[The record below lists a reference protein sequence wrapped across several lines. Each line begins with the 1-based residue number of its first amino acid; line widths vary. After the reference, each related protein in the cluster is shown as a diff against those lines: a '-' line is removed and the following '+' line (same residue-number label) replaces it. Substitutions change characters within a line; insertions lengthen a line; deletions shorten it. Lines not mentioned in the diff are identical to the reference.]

1 MLDNSK
7 TGNIVQQNDYKHI
20 ILLCKSSAKVV
31 TTSGDKVVT
40 LYYKNG
46 DRRYYFNDFSI
57 CHHFLVTR
65 AKLDKSRLWR
75 DLSMILL
82 LWCHHCHHCHQCHH
96 FLVTPLKIIFKKLC
110 NTAKI
115 VTNYTQVLEQ
125 IHKGIFRVKNAT
137 YLPKP
142 LLEHFVV

>member
-31 TTSGDKVVT
+31 TISGDKVVT
-40 LYYKNG
+40 LYHKNG
-46 DRRYYFNDFSI
+46 DRLCYFNNFSI
-57 CHHFLVTR
+57 CRHFLATR
-65 AKLDKSRLWR
+65 AKPDKSRVWS
-75 DLSMILL
+75 DLSSFLSMF
-82 LWCHHCHHCHQCHH
+82 CHHCHQCHH

-110 NTAKI
+110 NIAKI
-115 VTNYTQVLEQ
+115 VTNYTQSLEQ

>member
-1 MLDNSK
+1 MII
-7 TGNIVQQNDYKHI
+7 NISFCCVNCQQK
-20 ILLCKSSAKVV
+20 LSPFLV
-31 TTSGDKVVT
+31 TKWWQFTQQ
-40 LYYKNG
+40 NG
-46 DRRYYFNDFSI
+46 DRLCYFNDFSI

-75 DLSMILL
+75 DLSMILSL
-82 LWCHHCHHCHQCHH
+82 DCHHCHQCHH

>member
-20 ILLCKSSAKVV
+20 ILLCKSSVKVV

-46 DRRYYFNDFSI
+46 DRLCYFNDFSI

-65 AKLDKSRLWR
+65 TKLDKS
-75 DLSMILL
+75 S
-82 LWCHHCHHCHQCHH
+82 
-96 FLVTPLKIIFKKLC
+96 V
-110 NTAKI
+110 
-115 VTNYTQVLEQ
+115 
-125 IHKGIFRVKNAT
+125 
-137 YLPKP
+137 
-142 LLEHFVV
+142 

>member
-1 MLDNSK
+1 MLDNFK

-20 ILLCKSSAKVV
+20 ILLSKSSAKVV

-46 DRRYYFNDFSI
+46 DRLCYFNDFSI
-57 CHHFLVTR
+57 GHHFLVTR

-82 LWCHHCHHCHQCHH
+82 LDCHHCHQCHH
-96 FLVTPLKIIFKKLC
+96 FLVTLLKIIFKKLC
-110 NTAKI
+110 NIAKI
-115 VTNYTQVLEQ
+115 VTNYTQSLEQ

>member
-1 MLDNSK
+1 MLDNFK

-31 TTSGDKVVT
+31 TISGDKVVT
-40 LYYKNG
+40 LCWKNG
-46 DRRYYFNDFSI
+46 DKSWNWDKNRV
-57 CHHFLVTR
+57 CHQKMVIR
-65 AKLDKSRLWR
+65 AKLDKSRVWR
-75 DLSMILL
+75 NSSYSLSS
-82 LWCHHCHHCHQCHH
+82 WCHHCHQCHH

-110 NTAKI
+110 NIAKI
-115 VTNYTQVLEQ
+115 VTNYTQLLEQ

-142 LLEHFVV
+142 LLEHFVL

>member
-20 ILLCKSSAKVV
+20 ILLCKSSVKVV

-57 CHHFLVTR
+57 CHHFLVTC

-75 DLSMILL
+75 DLSMILSL
-82 LWCHHCHHCHQCHH
+82 DCHHCHQCHH

-115 VTNYTQVLEQ
+115 VMNYTPLLEQ

>member
-1 MLDNSK
+1 MLDNFK

-46 DRRYYFNDFSI
+46 DRRCYFNDFSI

-65 AKLDKSRLWR
+65 AKLDKSRVWR
-75 DLSMILL
+75 NSSYSLLS
-82 LWCHHCHHCHQCHH
+82 WCHHCHQCHH

-110 NTAKI
+110 NIAKI
-115 VTNYTQVLEQ
+115 VMNYTQVLEQ

>member
-1 MLDNSK
+1 MLDNFK

-20 ILLCKSSAKVV
+20 ILLCKLSAKIV

-57 CHHFLVTR
+57 CHHFLVT
-65 AKLDKSRLWR
+65 
-75 DLSMILL
+75 
-82 LWCHHCHHCHQCHH
+82 
-96 FLVTPLKIIFKKLC
+96 PLKIIFKKLC
-110 NTAKI
+110 NIAKI
-115 VTNYTQVLEQ
+115 VTNYTQLLEQ

>member
-20 ILLCKSSAKVV
+20 ILLCKSLAKVV
-31 TTSGDKVVT
+31 TISGDKVVT

-46 DRRYYFNDFSI
+46 DRLCYFNNFSI
-57 CHHFLVTR
+57 CRHFLVTR
-65 AKLDKSRLWR
+65 AKPDKSRVWSNLSSF
-75 DLSMILL
+75 LSMF
-82 LWCHHCHHCHQCHH
+82 CHHCHQCHH

-110 NTAKI
+110 NIAKI